1 MVNALSKQAEAI
13 KKQIHRLSE
22 TLSDIENLQKE
33 VLQIKKVDFKKYA
46 DIIVNLKMKNEK
58 YWLVKHFDEKILEHC
73 RSHFNSESA
82 MQMMLTTQQLNNMA
96 FELSQKGVRPESKE
110 GQIFAKQFWSMI
122 IDFTGGDMSLLPQLM
137 ALDSVETQTEA
148 EKISQNSVNSF
159 IEAALDVYLTNLE
172 INPFENI

>member
-1 MVNALSKQAEAI
+1 
-13 KKQIHRLSE
+13 
-22 TLSDIENLQKE
+22 
-33 VLQIKKVDFKKYA
+33 
-46 DIIVNLKMKNEK
+46 
-58 YWLVKHFDEKILEHC
+58 
-73 RSHFNSESA
+73 
-82 MQMMLTTQQLNNMA
+82 
-96 FELSQKGVRPESKE
+96 
-110 GQIFAKQFWSMI
+110 MI